1 MRMFLTIILM
11 LFFGVNVFATS
22 QEPDK
27 IIYKGQEYML
37 FNNPLETYFKKYP
50 DKRPTRGNITT
61 GLWRGY
67 IATFEVRYNRLFL
80 KDIQIEVADSASSV
94 KGEEKWISVLNEVF
108 PNKKNI
114 KIDWLT
120 GLLVIP
126 HGKCVRYVHMG
137 YGSIYA
143 SYTLLEFDKGKFRKE
158 KSFDYKEY
166 EEFKERQFQAYK
178 KTEEYAKIKQDLKKK
193 DRPDE
198 FIESFLRIGIIEYSS
213 KILTE

>member
-1 MRMFLTIILM
+1 MRMFLTIILT
-11 LFFGVNVFATS
+11 LFFGVNVFATG

-37 FNNPLETYFKKYP
+37 FSNPLEAYFKKYP
-50 DKRPTRGNITT
+50 DKRPTRGFEST

-67 IATFEVRYNRLFL
+67 IATFEVRNNRLFL
-80 KDIQIEVADSASSV
+80 KDIQIEGADSEG
-94 KGEEKWISVLNEVF
+94 KDMLISVINEVF
-108 PNKKNI
+108 PNRKNI

-126 HGKCVRYVHMG
+126 HGKCVEYVNLG
-137 YGSIYA
+137 YSSIYE

-158 KSFDYKEY
+158 RSFDYKEY

-178 KTEEYAKIKQDLKKK
+178 KTDGYPKIKQDLKKMNCPNELL
-193 DRPDE
+193 DT
-198 FIESFLRIGIIEYSS
+198 FIRKGIIQYSS